1 MTRSK
6 AGSLG
11 LTGGSNRKTDISS
24 SGRLSQRATCGA
36 RSPGDQAAAKSRAKV
51 RTDANCA
58 AKPRSDG
65 ASDARAGAEGRLQD
79 LTRLVSDWIWETD
92 QDLVLTYAS
101 SRVTELLGFHPA
113 EIVGRPLSDLSV
125 DPSELMTVFGAG
137 HPAPPFRA
145 LDLRLRGREGDV
157 RRFKLSG
164 LPIFSRNRQRFVG
177 YRGTAQD
184 VTPLVAKEEALREA
198 VQAAQSANRIK
209 SEFLANTSHE
219 LRTPLNAIIGFTEIM
234 HAGRFGPVGSARY
247 RDYLG
252 NVLESAQHLLSLIN
266 DILDVAKVEAG
277 RVDLDEALVDPAAL
291 ADQALRLVSDGAEK
305 AGILLRE
312 NLTAPVQIYADARK
326 LRQVLLNLLSN
337 AIKFTPDGG
346 EVELTGAL
354 TDRGEFIFR
363 VVDNGIGIA
372 EEGLEAV
379 LTPFGQADSLQRHEA
394 QGTGLG
400 LPLSNALVK
409 LHGGRLEIAS
419 VIGEGTEIAVF
430 LPVDRV
436 VHRKLAAGGGQP

>member
-1 MTRSK
+1 M
-6 AGSLG
+6 
-11 LTGGSNRKTDISS
+11 
-24 SGRLSQRATCGA
+24 SQRPTCGA
-36 RSPGDQAAAKSRAKV
+36 RSRGPGGDQAAAEVGKPPA
-51 RTDANCA
+51 RTKARSGANGA
-58 AKPRSDG
+58 AKPRPDG
-65 ASDARAGAEGRLQD
+65 MPEAPRAEATGRLQD

-92 QDLVLTYAS
+92 RDLVLTYAS

-113 EIVGRPLSDLSV
+113 EIIGRPLSELSV
-125 DPSELMTVFGAG
+125 DPGELTAVFGAG

-145 LDLRLRGREGDV
+145 LDLRLRSRDGGV
-157 RRFKLSG
+157 HRFKVSG
-164 LPIFSRNRQRFVG
+164 LPVFSGNRQKFVG